1 MSNMVF
7 RNAVCATIAHTGR
20 QTELSFSG
28 KNLSKSISEDM
39 EELVKTLRDDLMDS
53 LQQSSNE
60 IVKPK

>member
-7 RNAVCATIAHTGR
+7 RNAVCATIAPTGR
-20 QTELSFSG
+20 QTELPSPG
-28 KNLSKSISEDM
+28 KNLSKSFSEDM

>member
-7 RNAVCATIAHTGR
+7 RNAVCATIAPTRR
-20 QTELSFSG
+20 QTELPSPG